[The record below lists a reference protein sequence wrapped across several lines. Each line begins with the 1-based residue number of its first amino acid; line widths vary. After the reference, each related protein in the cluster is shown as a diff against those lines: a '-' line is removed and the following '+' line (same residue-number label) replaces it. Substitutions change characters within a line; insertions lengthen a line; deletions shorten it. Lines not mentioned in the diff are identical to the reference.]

1 MTSAQGALPALYIL
15 IALFCIPPILS
26 LRACLKRAGY
36 VRRRGGRGLCP
47 MAGAAVSAAALTFN
61 LGVVGVAAFALGSG
75 GTGLGG
81 IHALA
86 LGLSWLCFWIWLFV
100 VVALR
105 KRRRKVVY

>member
-1 MTSAQGALPALYIL
+1 MTSAQGALPALYVL

-26 LRACLKRAGY
+26 LRACLKRAGH
-36 VRRRGGRGLCP
+36 VRRRGRRGLWP
-47 MAGAAVSAAALTFN
+47 IAGAAVSAAALAFN
-61 LGVVGVAAFALGSG
+61 LGVVGIAAFALGSD
-75 GTGLGG
+75 GTELGG

-105 KRRRKVVY
+105 RRRRKMVY